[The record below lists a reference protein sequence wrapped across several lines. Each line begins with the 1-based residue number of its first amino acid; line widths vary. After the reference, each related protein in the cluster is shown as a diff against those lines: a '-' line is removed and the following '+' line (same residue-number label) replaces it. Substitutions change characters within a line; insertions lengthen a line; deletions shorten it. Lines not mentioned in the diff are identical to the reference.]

1 VSRGFALSI
10 AFSALTLAVAPPAT
24 AADEAL
30 TRDPTAAN
38 VSTHSG
44 QPVWSR
50 IARDGQARLVQR
62 VRGRN
67 RDLPVKSKAG
77 LFDPDVGTTPRGNF
91 TVVYTRCAG
100 LSGQGC
106 DVWQYDGF
114 DFKERKVKGAST
126 ATCSEFA
133 PSVWLGSVAFAR
145 TGPGKCNGLFVV
157 RRGKLRKIDNR
168 VPAETDLRGGR
179 VAYLFIPPGDT
190 FRSQIRVRT
199 LRNKRSRVVVTGF
212 AAEKESYA
220 VSSPV
225 LTGRYI
231 HWLQEDRVRKEF
243 FAGRAL
249 AAPRQASLE
258 FTQRT
263 FPGSVDSIAIT
274 RERFYYTNG
283 KGVYLATDPPPIF
296 AGRG

>member
-1 VSRGFALSI
+1 MSRGFALAI
-10 AFSALTLAVAPPAT
+10 ALTAALGAPA
-24 AADEAL
+24 AAFGADEKL
-30 TRDPTAAN
+30 TGDTTAAN

-50 IARDGQARLVQR
+50 VARDGQAHLVQR

-67 RDLPVKSKAG
+67 RDLPVAPKAG

-91 TVVYTRCAG
+91 TVVYSRCAG

-114 DFKERKVKGAST
+114 NFKERKVQGAAT
-126 ATCSEFA
+126 KTCSEFA

-145 TGPGKCNGLFVV
+145 TGPGKCNGLYIV
-157 RRGKLRKIDNR
+157 RRGKLRKVDSR
-168 VPAETDLRGGR
+168 VPADTDLRGGR
-179 VAYLFIPPGDT
+179 VAYLFLPPGDT

-199 LRNKRSRVVVTGF
+199 LRHKRSRVVVTGF
-212 AAEKESYA
+212 RAEKESYA

-225 LTGRYI
+225 LNAQYVS
-231 HWLQEDRVRKEF
+231 WLQEDRVRNDF
-243 FAGRAL
+243 FAGRAV
-249 AAPRQASLE
+249 ASRPTALE

-263 FPGSVDSIAIT
+263 FPGRVTSIAIT

-283 KGVYLATDPPPIF
+283 RGLHRATDPQPIF
-296 AGRG
+296 ASRG

>member
-1 VSRGFALSI
+1 VSRGFALAI
-10 AFSALTLAVAPPAT
+10 AVSAAALVAAAPAV
-24 AADEAL
+24 AADEQL
-30 TRDPTAAN
+30 TSDTTAAN

-50 IARDGQARLVQR
+50 VARDGMARLVQR

-67 RDLPVKSKAG
+67 RDLPVQPKAG

-91 TVVYTRCAG
+91 TVVYSRCAG

-114 DFKERKVKGAST
+114 NFKERKVPGAST

-157 RRGKLRKIDNR
+157 RRGKLRRVDRR
-168 VPAETDLRGGR
+168 VPAETDLRGSQ
-179 VAYLFIPPGDT
+179 VAYLYIPPGDT
-190 FRSQIRVRT
+190 FRSYLRVRN
-199 LRNKRSRVVVTGF
+199 LHNRRSRLVVTGF
-212 AAEKESYA
+212 KADGESYGI
-220 VSSPV
+220 SSPV
-225 LTGRYI
+225 LTGRYVD
-231 HWLQEDRVRKEF
+231 WLQEDRVRNDF

-249 AAPRQASLE
+249 VTGKPALE

-263 FPGSVDSIAIT
+263 FPGRVDSIAIT
-274 RERFYYTNG
+274 RERLYYTNG
-283 KGVYLATDPPPIF
+283 KGLYLATDPRPVF
-296 AGRG
+296 APRG

>member
-1 VSRGFALSI
+1 VSRGFALAI
-10 AFSALTLAVAPPAT
+10 AVSAT
-24 AADEAL
+24 ALVLAAPAPGADRKL
-30 TRDPTAAN
+30 TGDRTAAN

-44 QPVWSR
+44 GPVWSR
-50 IARDGQARLVQR
+50 VGSDGQARLVQR
-62 VRGRN
+62 LRGRN
-67 RDLPVKSKAG
+67 RDLPVAPKAG
-77 LFDPDVGTTPRGNF
+77 LFDPDVGTTPRGNM
-91 TVVYTRCAG
+91 TVVYSRCAG

-106 DVWQYDGF
+106 DIWQYDGF
-114 DFKERKVKGAST
+114 DLKESKVRGASS

-145 TGPGKCNGLFVV
+145 TGPGKCNGLYVV

-179 VAYLFIPPGDT
+179 VAYLFIPPGDA
-190 FRSQIRVRT
+190 FRSQVRVRT
-199 LRNKRSRVVVTGF
+199 LRHKRSRVVVTGF

-225 LTGRYI
+225 LTSRYV
-231 HWLQEDRVRKEF
+231 HWLQEDRVRNDF

-249 AAPRQASLE
+249 LARRPALE

-263 FPGSVDSIAIT
+263 FPRRVDSIAIT

-283 KGVYLATDPPPIF
+283 RGLYLATDPPPIF
-296 AGRG
+296 ATRG

>member
-1 VSRGFALSI
+1 VSRGFAVVI
-10 AFSALTLAVAPPAT
+10 AFWAVSLVVVAP
-24 AADEAL
+24 AAGADRKL
-30 TRDPTAAN
+30 TGDTTAAN
-38 VSTHSG
+38 LSTHSG

-50 IARDGQARLVQR
+50 VAKDGLARLVQR

-67 RDLPVKSKAG
+67 RDLPVQPKAG

-91 TVVYTRCAG
+91 TVVYSRCAG

-114 DFKERKVKGAST
+114 DFKERKVRGAST

-157 RRGKLRKIDNR
+157 RRGKLRRVDNR
-168 VPAETDLRGGR
+168 VPADTDLRGGR
-179 VAYLFIPPGDT
+179 VAYLFIPSGDG

-199 LRNKRSRVVVTGF
+199 LRNKRSRVIVTGF
-212 AAEKESYA
+212 AAQNESYA

-225 LTGRYI
+225 MTSGYI
-231 HWLQEDRVRKEF
+231 HWLQEDRVRNDF

-249 AAPRQASLE
+249 VTGKPALE

-263 FPGSVDSIAIT
+263 FPRRVDSIAIT
-274 RERFYYTNG
+274 RERLYYTNG
-283 KGVYLATDPPPIF
+283 KGVYLATDPPATF
-296 AGRG
+296 APRG

>member
-1 VSRGFALSI
+1 MSRGFALTI
-10 AFSALTLAVAPPAT
+10 AFFAVALVVAPA
-24 AADEAL
+24 ASARDEAL
-30 TRDPTAAN
+30 TRDSTAAN

-50 IARDGQARLVQR
+50 VARDGQARLVQR

-67 RDLPVKSKAG
+67 RDLPVKPKAG

-114 DFKERKVKGAST
+114 DFKERKVQGAST

-145 TGPGKCNGLFVV
+145 TGPGKCNGLYVV
-157 RRGKLRKIDNR
+157 RRGKLRKVDDR

-190 FRSQIRVRT
+190 LRSQIRVRT
-199 LRNKRSRVVVTGF
+199 LRHKRSRVVVTGF

-249 AAPRQASLE
+249 AAPRRSPLE

-263 FPGSVDSIAIT
+263 FPRQVDSTAIT

-283 KGVYLATDPPPIF
+283 RGLYLATDPAPVF

>member
-1 VSRGFALSI
+1 VSRGFAIAI
-10 AFSALTLAVAPPAT
+10 AFWAVSLLAAAPAAGADQKLTGDT
-24 AADEAL
+24 
-30 TRDPTAAN
+30 TAAN

-50 IARDGQARLVQR
+50 VARDGMARLVQR

-67 RDLPVKSKAG
+67 RDLPVQPKAG

-106 DVWQYDGF
+106 DIWQYDGF
-114 DFKERKVKGAST
+114 DFKERKVQGAST

-133 PSVWLGSVAFAR
+133 PSVWLASVAFAR
-145 TGPGKCNGLFVV
+145 TGPGKCNGLYVV

-190 FRSQIRVRT
+190 LRSQIRVRT
-199 LRNKRSRVVVTGF
+199 LRHKRSRVIVTGF

-225 LTGRYI
+225 LTSRYV
-231 HWLQEDRVRKEF
+231 HWLQEDRVRNDF

-249 AAPRQASLE
+249 VPRRPVLE

-263 FPGSVDSIAIT
+263 FPRRVGSIAIT

-296 AGRG
+296 TTRG

>member
-1 VSRGFALSI
+1 VSRGFALAI
-10 AFSALTLAVAPPAT
+10 ALSATALVAPTPAS
-24 AADEAL
+24 AADTVL
-30 TRDPTAAN
+30 TRDATAAN

-50 IARDGQARLVQR
+50 VARDGLARLVQR

-67 RDLPVKSKAG
+67 RDLPVQPKAG

-157 RRGKLRKIDNR
+157 RRGKLRRVDNR
-168 VPAETDLRGGR
+168 VPADTDLRGGR
-179 VAYLFIPPGDT
+179 VAYLFIPSGDA
-190 FRSQIRVRT
+190 FRSQVRLRT
-199 LRNKRSRVVVTGF
+199 LRNKRSRVIVTGF
-212 AAEKESYA
+212 AAQKESYA

-225 LTGRYI
+225 MTGRYI
-231 HWLQEDRVRKEF
+231 HWLQEDRVRNDF

-249 AAPRQASLE
+249 LTGKPALE

-263 FPGSVDSIAIT
+263 FPGRVDSIAIT
-274 RERFYYTNG
+274 RERLYYTNG
-283 KGVYLATDPPPIF
+283 KGVYLATDPPATF
-296 AGRG
+296 APRG